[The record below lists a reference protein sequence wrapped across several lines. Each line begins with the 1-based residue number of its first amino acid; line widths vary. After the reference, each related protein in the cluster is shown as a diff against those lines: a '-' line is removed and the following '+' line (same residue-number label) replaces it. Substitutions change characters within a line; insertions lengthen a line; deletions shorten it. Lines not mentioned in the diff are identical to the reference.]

1 MTVKT
6 QKAATVPNELVE
18 NIPQYKLMINLTD
31 IYIYP
36 IKSFGGIRVNE
47 SLVLKPGLEHD
58 RRWMLVDA
66 SGNFLTQRTFPKMAT
81 LSVEWNDGEFQIKDK
96 HNPTDKISL
105 PVVPQRK
112 LSKKVRI
119 WDDEVIAYLVDPAIS
134 KWIQQKLQI
143 PCELVHMPESVTRP
157 IEQKYAI
164 SDESVSFADAM
175 PFLLISQ
182 ASLDELNR
190 RLKHQVAMDR
200 FRPNLVVSGTD
211 PFEEDQW
218 DVIKVGSVRFKIV
231 KPCARCIMTTVEQE
245 TGKIGKEP
253 LLTLSRFR
261 KEGNKI
267 YFGQNMIPLDKGM
280 IRQDGA
286 VEVIKKKL
294 KN

>member
-1 MTVKT
+1 
-6 QKAATVPNELVE
+6 
-18 NIPQYKLMINLTD
+18 MIKLTD

-36 IKSFGGIRVNE
+36 IKSFGGIGVDE

-81 LSVEWNDGEFQIKDK
+81 LSVEWNNGEFQIKDK
-96 HNPTDKISL
+96 LNPTDKISL
-105 PVVPQRK
+105 PFIPQRK

-119 WDDEVIAYLVDPAIS
+119 WDDEVIAYLVDPAVS

-157 IEQKYAI
+157 IEEKYAI

-182 ASLDELNR
+182 ASLDELNNK
-190 RLKHQVAMDR
+190 LKHQVAMDR

-218 DVIKVGSVRFKIV
+218 DIIKVGSVRFKIV
-231 KPCARCIMTTVEQE
+231 KPCARCIMTTVEQG

-280 IRQDGA
+280 IRQNGA